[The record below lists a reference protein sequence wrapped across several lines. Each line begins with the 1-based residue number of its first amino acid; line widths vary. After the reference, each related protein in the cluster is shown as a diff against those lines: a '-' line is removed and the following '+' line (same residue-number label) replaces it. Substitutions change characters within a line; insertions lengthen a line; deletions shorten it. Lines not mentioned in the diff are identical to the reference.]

1 MPGLNEMTPNEL
13 RTMYNKNNR
22 QFISEWAESKPKK
35 NARDDN
41 KNARD
46 DNIDIRTLFK
56 RQKTR

>member
-22 QFISEWAESKPKK
+22 RFISEWAENKLK
-35 NARDDN
+35 

-56 RQKTR
+56 RQKTQ